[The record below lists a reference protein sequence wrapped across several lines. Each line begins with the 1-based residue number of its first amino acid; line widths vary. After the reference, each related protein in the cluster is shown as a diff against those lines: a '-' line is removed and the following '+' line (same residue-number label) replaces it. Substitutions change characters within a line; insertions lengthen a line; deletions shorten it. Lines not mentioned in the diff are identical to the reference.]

1 MHRLASL
8 ANRYFRDMRY
18 FPHLATFCKEGLF
31 CMSEMIFDI
40 RAAVIKVRE
49 ISAIFVLKVVFC
61 VILDTFCYC
70 LCLFYLAIINKII
83 EKRGQL

>member
-8 ANRYFRDMRY
+8 SNRYFRDMRY

-31 CMSEMIFDI
+31 CISEMIFDI
-40 RAAVIKVRE
+40 RAAVINVRE
-49 ISAIFVLKVVFC
+49 ISAIF